1 MIKRRPLILGI
12 TGNIGTGK
20 STVARM
26 LGELGAELIE
36 ADQVAHTVMRP
47 GTPVNA
53 HVVRAFGPQV
63 ARPDG
68 EIDRKRLAAIV
79 FADPSALAQ
88 LEAIVHPATVEA
100 INRRIAAACAEVVV
114 VEASKLIEAGLADSC
129 HTVWVTTC
137 REDQQIDRAAD
148 RGMTRDEAERRF
160 RSQSPQD
167 QKTDRADVV
176 IDNSGSLARTRAQVR
191 AAWNRFIAA
200 ERRSTRA
207 SQS

>member
-20 STVARM
+20 STVSRM
-26 LGELGAELIE
+26 LGELGAELID

-53 HVVRAFGPQV
+53 QIVRAFGPQG

-79 FADPSALAQ
+79 FADPGALAQ
-88 LEAIVHPATVEA
+88 LEAIVHPATVDA
-100 INRRIAAACAEVVV
+100 IGRRIAAACAEVVV
-114 VEASKLIEAGLADSC
+114 VEAIKLIEAGLADLC
-129 HTVWVTTC
+129 HTIWVTTC
-137 REDQQIDRAAD
+137 REDQQLGRAAD
-148 RGMTRDEAERRF
+148 RGMTRDGAERRI

-167 QKTDRADVV
+167 EKTDRADAV

-200 ERRSTRA
+200 ERGPTA
-207 SQS
+207 

>member
-20 STVARM
+20 STVSRM
-26 LGELGAELIE
+26 LGELGAELID

-53 HVVRAFGPQV
+53 QIVRAFGPQV

-79 FADPSALAQ
+79 FADPAALAQ

-100 INRRIAAACAEVVV
+100 IGRRIAAAWAEVVV
-114 VEASKLIEAGLADSC
+114 VEAIKLIEAGLADSC
-129 HTVWVTTC
+129 HAVWVTTC
-137 REDQQIDRAAD
+137 REDQQIDRAVD
-148 RGMTRDEAERRF
+148 RGMTRDGAERRI

-167 QKTDRADVV
+167 EKTDRADAV
-176 IDNSGSLARTRAQVR
+176 IDNSGSPARTRAQVR

-200 ERRSTRA
+200 ERGSTGA
-207 SQS
+207 AQS